1 MSIFEKR
8 VAFKPFEYDV
18 EDFKHAINQSFWIVQ
33 EFNFTSDV
41 QDFYVELNEIERN
54 AIKNAMLV
62 GEPKEYKGIS
72 YRMNQMGNYECLN
85 LPPVSGLD
93 GAFTSTQILHSIID
107 KMDAD
112 GTLPKTKVKSDK

>member
-1 MSIFEKR
+1 MSLREFYRSEGEALYLAERK
-8 VAFKPFEYDV
+8 AQAEQKAA
-18 EDFKHAINQSFWIVQ
+18 AI
-33 EFNFTSDV
+33 
-41 QDFYVELNEIERN
+41 